1 MAAGG
6 TVVGGAV
13 AGGGVVGGPVVDV
26 GLIGVVVV
34 VVEGARV
41 DSGFAEVDGG
51 GTMGGGVVEGGVAVR
66 LMGTTYPIGAESLPA
81 SGVTPEAVCAVG
93 FVCAAGLVG
102 AVCVGAT
109 AVGLVAAGAGGDV
122 VGDATIGP
130 LCDAT
135 RPSGGTII
143 GPGPARR
150 GMFGAAVV
158 TFGPAARSTNGA
170 GAEAGIVVGS
180 SIAGGV
186 ATLSGGRGRARL
198 EGPAVGAFFAF
209 PPGAWPSVALLN
221 DGPAITFVG
230 NTAGLTVAGPTTT
243 RTGVDSSAMV
253 RRPSAA
259 MAVTPPISVI
269 AAVPSA
275 TTLSRRRS
283 DAVSSVGI
291 RP

>member
-1 MAAGG
+1 M
-6 TVVGGAV
+6 VGW
-13 AGGGVVGGPVVDV
+13 D
-26 GLIGVVVV
+26 
-34 VVEGARV
+34 R
-41 DSGFAEVDGG
+41 GG
-51 GTMGGGVVEGGVAVR
+51 GTIVGAIVAGSGVLVGAVAVR
-66 LMGTTYPIGAESLPA
+66 LIGTTYPIGAASLPA
-81 SGVTPEAVCAVG
+81 RGVTPERVCAAVVAVGLVCAV
-93 FVCAAGLVG
+93 GLVG
-102 AVCVGAT
+102 AVWLGAT
-109 AVGLVAAGAGGDV
+109 AVGFVGAGAGGDV

-158 TFGPAARSTNGA
+158 TFGPAARSANGA

-180 SIAGGV
+180 SIASG

-198 EGPAVGAFFAF
+198 EGPAVGAFVAF
-209 PPGAWPSVALLN
+209 PPDAWPSVATLN

-230 NTAGLTVAGPTTT
+230 ISAGLTVAGPTTT
-243 RTGVDSSAMV
+243 RTRVDSSAMV

-259 MAVTPPISVI
+259 MAVTPPIRVI